1 MKIAFCFNYIPAL
14 PFIQF
19 KLKEQ
24 KIFALPMKSLIPGN

>member
-19 KLKEQ
+19 KRT